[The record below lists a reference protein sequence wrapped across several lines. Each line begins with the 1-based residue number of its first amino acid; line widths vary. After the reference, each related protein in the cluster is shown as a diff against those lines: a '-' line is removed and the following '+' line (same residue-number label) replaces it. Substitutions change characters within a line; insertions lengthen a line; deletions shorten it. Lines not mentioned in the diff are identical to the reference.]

1 MEQLEEIK
9 ENDEFWVRVRILRSD
24 DIGIW
29 FRFVFPN
36 GQADIAHDY
45 VTSRRNVF
53 TNKAA
58 PLHRDVCRKF
68 KKGDKV
74 RIVVWNGRTC
84 MRDGQVGFVVRDEEP
99 SGMVEL
105 AIDGWKNGVFVHAC
119 KLELISTLEERE
131 PYYVVQNTSEN
142 SFDICRM
149 HSDCP
154 VVRQSFYYAV
164 GEHEG
169 EESVC
174 NAELTEVEAKAAAVE
189 ECERLNEAYSQKY
202 DDGQDSAH

>member
-9 ENDEFWVRVRILRSD
+9 ENDEFWVRVRIDRID

-45 VTSRRNVF
+45 VTSRRHVF
-53 TNKAA
+53 ANKAA
-58 PLHRDVCRKF
+58 PLNRDVCRKF
-68 KKGDKV
+68 KKGDMV
-74 RIVVWNGRTC
+74 RVVVWNGRTC
-84 MRDGQVGFVVRDEEP
+84 LRDGQVGFVVRDEEA
-99 SGMVEL
+99 SGLVEL
-105 AIDGWKNGVFVHAC
+105 SIDGWSNGVFIHAC

-149 HSDCP
+149 YYGVP
-154 VVRQSFYYAV
+154 AVRQSFFYAE

-174 NAELTEVEAKAAAVE
+174 NAELTEIEAKKEATEA
-189 ECERLNEAYSQKY
+189 CERLNAEYGK
-202 DDGQDSAH
+202 GCR

>member
-1 MEQLEEIK
+1 MSQLEEIK
-9 ENDEFWVRVRILRSD
+9 ENDEFLVRVRIEGSD
-24 DIGIW
+24 DLGIW
-29 FRFVFPN
+29 FRLMLPN
-36 GQADIAHDY
+36 GQPDMAHDY
-45 VTSRRNVF
+45 VTSWRNVF
-53 TNKAA
+53 ANKAA

-84 MRDGQVGFVVRDEEP
+84 LRDGQVGFVVRDEDA

-105 AIDGWKNGVFVHAC
+105 AIDGWKNGVFIHAC
-119 KLELISTLEERE
+119 KLELISTIEERA
-131 PYYVVQNTSEN
+131 PYYVVHNTSEN

-149 HSDCP
+149 YGDRP
-154 VVRQSFYYAV
+154 VVRQSFFYAV

-174 NAELTEVEAKAAAVE
+174 NAELTEIEAKAAATE
-189 ECERLNEAYSQKY
+189 ACESLNTDYSK
-202 DDGQDSAH
+202 GLNT

>member
-9 ENDEFWVRVRILRSD
+9 ENDEFWVRVRIVRSD

-45 VTSRRNVF
+45 VTSYRHVF
-53 TNKAA
+53 TDKITRFSQCAG
-58 PLHRDVCRKF
+58 RKF

-74 RIVVWNGRTC
+74 RVVAWNGRES
-84 MRDGQVGFVVRDEEP
+84 MRDGQVGFVVRDEEA

-105 AIDGWKNGVFVHAC
+105 AIDGWKNGVFIHAC

-149 HSDCP
+149 YAGVP
-154 VVRQSFYYAV
+154 AVRQSFYYAV

-174 NAELTEVEAKAAAVE
+174 NAELTEVEAKKEATEACA
-189 ECERLNEAYSQKY
+189 RLNDAYGK
-202 DDGQDSAH
+202 DC

>member
-1 MEQLEEIK
+1 MEQLEDIK
-9 ENDEFWVRVRILRSD
+9 ENDEFWVRVRIDRID

-45 VTSRRNVF
+45 VTSRRHVF
-53 TNKAA
+53 TEKITRFSQCAG
-58 PLHRDVCRKF
+58 RKF

-84 MRDGQVGFVVRDEEP
+84 ARDGQVGFVVRDEDN

-105 AIDGWKNGVFVHAC
+105 SIDGWKNGVFVHAC

-131 PYYVVQNTSEN
+131 PYYVVRNTSEN

-149 HSDCP
+149 YGDRP
-154 VVRQSFYYAV
+154 VVRQSFFYAV
-164 GEHEG
+164 GAHEG
-169 EESVC
+169 KESVC
-174 NAELTEVEAKAAAVE
+174 NVELTEIEAKKEATEA
-189 ECERLNEAYSQKY
+189 CESLNAEYSKGY
-202 DDGQDSAH
+202 TDGQNNTH

>member
-1 MEQLEEIK
+1 MSQSEEIK
-9 ENDEFWVRVRILRSD
+9 EKDEFLVRVRIEGSD
-24 DIGIW
+24 DLGIW
-29 FRFVFPN
+29 FRLVLPN
-36 GQADIAHDY
+36 GQPDTAHDY

-53 TNKAA
+53 ANKAA

-84 MRDGQVGFVVRDEEP
+84 LRDGQVGFVVRDEDA

-105 AIDGWKNGVFVHAC
+105 SIDGWTNGVFIHAC
-119 KLELISTLEERE
+119 KLELISTLEERA

-149 HSDCP
+149 YADCP

-164 GEHEG
+164 GKHEG

-174 NAELTEVEAKAAAVE
+174 NAELTEIEAKKEATEACA
-189 ECERLNEAYSQKY
+189 RLNDEYGK
-202 DDGQDSAH
+202 DC